1 MKHKAFILFLLVF
14 GFVLGIGALNT
25 LEAQCAMCK
34 AGAEANLKTGG
45 TDPVGLN
52 MGILYMLLAPYLL
65 VGGIGIWWWRN
76 RKTEAEMGPMY
87 TEEEL
92 RQMN

>member
-14 GFVLGIGALNT
+14 LLVLGTGMLDT
-25 LEAQCAMCK
+25 LQAQCAMCK
-34 AGAEANLKTGG
+34 AAAEANLKTGG

-65 VGGIGIWWWRN
+65 VGSIGYWWWRN
-76 RKTEAEMGPMY
+76 RKTEAEMGPKY

>member
-1 MKHKAFILFLLVF
+1 MKHKSIVLLLGVFLLI
-14 GFVLGIGALNT
+14 LGTAAGDT
-25 LEAQCAMCK
+25 LQAQCAMCK
-34 AGAEANLKTGG
+34 AAAEANLKTGG

-65 VGGIGIWWWRN
+65 VGSIGYWWWRN
-76 RKTEAEMGPMY
+76 RKTEAEMGPKY

-92 RQMN
+92 SHMN